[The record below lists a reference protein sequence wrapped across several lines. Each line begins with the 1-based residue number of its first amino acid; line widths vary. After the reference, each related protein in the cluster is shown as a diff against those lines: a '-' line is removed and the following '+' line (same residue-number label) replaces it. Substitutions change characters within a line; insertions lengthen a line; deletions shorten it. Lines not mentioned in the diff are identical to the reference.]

1 MAEGIKAGSKGSA
14 NFMRQ
19 FRDKKTREL
28 KNLTASQFMDVWSHY
43 DKDGKQ
49 RCARLRARRPLP
61 GRMTAHVLRTL
72 RGRLATSAVQEAPR
86 RLAPLFF
93 ASRAHSPSVSGI
105 ARPWN
110 SAPAPRRPP
119 G

>member
-43 DKDGKQ
+43 DKDGPSGDAWPRPRSRKP
-49 RCARLRARRPLP
+49 RDDLRRFSSPAALTVRQSR
-61 GRMTAHVLRTL
+61 
-72 RGRLATSAVQEAPR
+72 
-86 RLAPLFF
+86 
-93 ASRAHSPSVSGI
+93 ASRDLCTGPASPSWLTILCILDS
-105 ARPWN
+105 
-110 SAPAPRRPP
+110 PP
-119 G
+119 LTRLCEIVRGMQHK